1 MPTNVIVTND
11 GAVATLTLTSEDG
24 LHVLSMATMQAI
36 ADAIDALQRDPLPRA
51 LVITG
56 AGSRVFSAGADLTEL
71 AELDEPRARAFSA
84 FGQGVTQ
91 AIARFPAPVVAHLNG
106 PAYGGGIEL
115 ALACDFRLAGPH
127 ALMHYQA
134 AKLGLLP
141 GWGGTQRLAALV
153 GPARASAMM
162 VLAKPVG
169 PDEALQ
175 WGLLDAIA
183 EPADWLSDIA
193 ACDPIAMAQM
203 KRAIALA
210 TPLDFAGEQAA
221 FAACF
226 ANGHAPALIRAWLA
240 DRPKAAPPRN
250 PTASGHP
257 GLEQEQPHG

>member
-11 GAVATLTLTSEDG
+11 GTVATLTLTSEDG

-36 ADAIDALQRDPLPRA
+36 ADAIVALQCDALPRA

-56 AGSRVFSAGADLTEL
+56 EGRRAFSAGADLTEL
-71 AELDEPRARAFSA
+71 AALDEHSAKNFSA

-91 AIARFPAPVVAHLNG
+91 MIARFPAPVVAHLNG

-115 ALACDFRLAGPH
+115 ALACDFRLATPQAH
-127 ALMHYQA
+127 LHYQA
-134 AKLGLLP
+134 SKLGLLP

-162 VLAKPVG
+162 VLAKPVS
-169 PDEALQ
+169 PDLALD

-183 EPADWLSDIA
+183 EPAEWFDGIGEL
-193 ACDPIAMAQM
+193 DPIAMAQT
-203 KRAIALA
+203 KRAIALS

-221 FAACF
+221 FSACF
-226 ANGHAPALIRAWLA
+226 ANGHAPALIRAWLGR
-240 DRPKAAPPRN
+240 RPRAAQRQN
-250 PTASGHP
+250 PTASGNP